1 MAHSSTI
8 HESLTAVFQVRRF
21 PDTMSAGQAVS
32 HPVDPQLPRC
42 APGWHTELAVLLWE
56 RAMEPQTG
64 TWSLPGGRL
73 RDDEDLDISARRQL
87 AEKVDVR
94 ELWHI
99 EQLSVFSDPHR
110 VPGPRRIASA
120 YLGLVPLTA
129 DPHLPP
135 DTRWHPLSALPDMS
149 FDHGTVVDHAR
160 ARLAAKLSYTNIA
173 FALAPSRFTMS
184 TLREI
189 YCAALGYEVD
199 TTNLQRVLSRRKV
212 ITPTGD
218 TASPGKAG
226 GRPAAVYRFTDDE
239 LRVTD
244 EFAALRPR
252 G

>member
-1 MAHSSTI
+1 
-8 HESLTAVFQVRRF
+8 
-21 PDTMSAGQAVS
+21 
-32 HPVDPQLPRC
+32 
-42 APGWHTELAVLLWE
+42 
-56 RAMEPQTG
+56 MEPQTG

-226 GRPAAVYRFTDDE
+226 GRPAAVFGFTAGE
-239 LRVTD
+239 RRGSG
-244 EFAALRPR
+244 EFAARGAPGGTAPR
-252 G
+252 SIR